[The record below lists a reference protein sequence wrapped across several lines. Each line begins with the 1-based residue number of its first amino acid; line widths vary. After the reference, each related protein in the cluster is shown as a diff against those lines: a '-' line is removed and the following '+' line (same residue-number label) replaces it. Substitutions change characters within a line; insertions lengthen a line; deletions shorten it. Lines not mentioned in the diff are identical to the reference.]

1 MSSLQMKNE
10 YKTRGKTNSHGV
22 SAPVLPRSAAGTSKA
37 EGKSREVQI
46 KRLAA
51 KHKTAFSLL
60 AKR

>member
-1 MSSLQMKNE
+1 MTENTK
-10 YKTRGKTNSHGV
+10 KVKTNANGV
-22 SAPVLPRSAAGTSKA
+22 TAPVRPRKSVSGGTWVSV
-37 EGKSREVQI
+37 KSRDGQI

>member
-1 MSSLQMKNE
+1 MTDENTK
-10 YKTRGKTNSHGV
+10 KAKTNANGV
-22 SAPVLPRSAAGTSKA
+22 TAPVRPRKGSGGTWVSV
-37 EGKSREVQI
+37 KSRDGQI

>member
-1 MSSLQMKNE
+1 MTTENTK
-10 YKTRGKTNSHGV
+10 KVKTNANGV
-22 SAPVLPRSAAGTSKA
+22 TAPVRPRKSSGDTWVV
-37 EGKSREVQI
+37 KSRDGQI

>member
-1 MSSLQMKNE
+1 MANEKN
-10 YKTRGKTNSHGV
+10 KQGKTNSHGV
-22 SAPVLPRSAAGTSKA
+22 TAPVRPRKVASGTSR
-37 EGKSREVQI
+37 EGQI

>member
-1 MSSLQMKNE
+1 MANE
-10 YKTRGKTNSHGV
+10 DTKKGRTNSHGV
-22 SAPVLPRSAAGTSKA
+22 TAPVRPKNVSSGSNTTIKA
-37 EGKSREVQI
+37 RDGQI